1 MKRYAI
7 LAGISSHCGFQQ
19 KSLCDIYDFLKS
31 SSGGAWS
38 DREILILPEGVDEA
52 MLKFVL
58 KRVAEDGTDFLF
70 LYFCGNGDDSVNQE
84 GFTIGGEKIKRI
96 YIEETCSAQVTVFDA
111 CEALVSVDYDC
122 EDECEEDFVDD
133 GDCVSVE
140 EKQQV
145 AAARILSDEAFLR
158 VNGSLWLNASS
169 EGGKPLLGKDG
180 CGVYT
185 ASFLEELCSS
195 EKMLDFVAADRNGRF
210 VCDVARIGGAPKVA
224 TRLSEAREAARAT
237 AEPRIARVCAANSVR
252 EMHSIS
258 RVILRSK
265 SHPKY

>member
-70 LYFCGNGDDSVNQE
+70 LYFCGNADDTLDAE
-84 GFTIGGEKIKRI
+84 GFTVGGEKIKRI
-96 YIEETCSAQVTVFDA
+96 YIEETCKKQVMVFDA

-145 AAARILSDEAFLR
+145 AAARILSNEAFLR

-185 ASFLEELCSS
+185 ASFLEWLCSS
-195 EKMLDFVAADRNGRF
+195 EGMLDFVAADRNARF
-210 VCDVARIGGAPKVA
+210 MCEVARIGGAPKAA
-224 TRLSEAREAARAT
+224 TGLSEAREAAGAT

>member
-70 LYFCGNGDDSVNQE
+70 LYFCGNADDTLDAE
-84 GFTIGGEKIKRI
+84 GFTVGGEKIKRI
-96 YIEETCSAQVTVFDA
+96 YIEETCKKQVMVFDA

-145 AAARILSDEAFLR
+145 AAARILSNEAFLR

-195 EKMLDFVAADRNGRF
+195 EKMLDFVAADRNARF
-210 VCDVARIGGAPKVA
+210 MCEVARIGGAPQAA
-224 TRLSEAREAARAT
+224 TGSPLKNLILFFKRQKSDRK
-237 AEPRIARVCAANSVR
+237 ISFV
-252 EMHSIS
+252 SIFFPDYN
-258 RVILRSK
+258 LL
-265 SHPKY
+265 